1 MNNNHNAQRGMT
13 GFGWLAVLA
22 LIAFFTLL
30 TLRLAPVYLDYYKVV
45 SSLKSLKQ
53 EPNITKKNPAEI
65 MDLLSRRF
73 DVNSIDNV
81 TRKDIHIKESG
92 GVLTVGIKY
101 QVRVPIMGNVD
112 ALVSFNRSIHVVSH

>member
-13 GFGWLAVLA
+13 GFGWLVVLA

-53 EPNITKKNPAEI
+53 EPNITKKTPAEI

-81 TRKDIHIKESG
+81 TRKNIHIKESG
-92 GVLTVGIKY
+92 GVLTVGVKY

>member
-13 GFGWLAVLA
+13 GFGWLVVLA
-22 LIAFFTLL
+22 LIAFFALL

-53 EPNITKKNPAEI
+53 EPNLTQKTPAEI

-73 DVNSIDNV
+73 DVNSINDV
-81 TRKDIHIKESG
+81 TRKDIHIEKSG
-92 GVLTVGIKY
+92 GVLTVGVKY

-112 ALVSFNRSIHVVSH
+112 ALVSFNRSVHVVSH

>member
-13 GFGWLAVLA
+13 GFGWLVVLA

-53 EPNITKKNPAEI
+53 EPNITKKTPAEI

-81 TRKDIHIKESG
+81 TRKNIHIKESG